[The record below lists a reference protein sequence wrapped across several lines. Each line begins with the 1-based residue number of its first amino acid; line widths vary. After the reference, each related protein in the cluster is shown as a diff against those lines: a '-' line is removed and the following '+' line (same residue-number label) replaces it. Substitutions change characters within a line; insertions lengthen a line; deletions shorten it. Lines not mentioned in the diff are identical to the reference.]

1 MVVKAGLI
9 AEELGRAPFLAPE
22 WARSM
27 LGAVRQDAYRV
38 AAISERFGASRPGPQ
53 QWPSCRTRA
62 SITAIRVWFVKGFR
76 GADLFAVC
84 DLPTGSARGIIWHV
98 NRVSA

>member
-1 MVVKAGLI
+1 MMVVKLDLI
-9 AEELGRAPFLAPE
+9 AEELGRAPFLAVE

-53 QWPSCRTRA
+53 QWPSCRTRRP
-62 SITAIRVWFVKGFR
+62 SPPLVFGLSKGF
-76 GADLFAVC
+76 GVLAF
-84 DLPTGSARGIIWHV
+84 LPSVICPLALLAESYDT
-98 NRVSA
+98 